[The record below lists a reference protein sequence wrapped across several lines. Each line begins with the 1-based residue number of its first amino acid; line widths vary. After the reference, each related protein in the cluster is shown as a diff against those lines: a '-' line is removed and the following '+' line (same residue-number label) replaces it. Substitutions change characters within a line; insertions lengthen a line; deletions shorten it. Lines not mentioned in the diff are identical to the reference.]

1 MQHSADQRNITILDL
16 MILTICCLAF
26 FSGGLIKGVVGMG
39 LPLTSVALMTQ
50 VVDLRIA
57 VPLLVIPILATNFF
71 QAIRG
76 GNARLIISQYW
87 SLIVTACVFTFAGV
101 YILMNVDT
109 ALIIMILGAVIT
121 VYALVNIFAFHVTV
135 SHKHKFWL
143 SPVTGIAAGLM
154 GGMTGVIAIPTI
166 IYFQALGLRK
176 DLFVQALG
184 ITFFIAGMFLLLALW
199 QRRILNLENL
209 PISALAMLP
218 AMVGMYLGE
227 KIRRLISEERFRIGV
242 FLLLALAGLNLVRK
256 ALS

>member
-1 MQHSADQRNITILDL
+1 
-16 MILTICCLAF
+16 MILIVCFVAF

-50 VVDLRIA
+50 VIDLRIA

-76 GNARLIISQYW
+76 GNARLLISQYW
-87 SLIVTACVFTFAGV
+87 PLIVPACVFTFAGV

-109 ALIIMILGAVIT
+109 ALIIMTLGTVIT

-135 SHKHKFWL
+135 SQKHKVWL
-143 SPVTGIAAGLM
+143 SPVTGTAAGLM
-154 GGMTGVIAIPTI
+154 AGMTGVIAIPTM
-166 IYFQALGLRK
+166 IYFQALGLKK

-184 ITFFIAGMFLLLALW
+184 ITFFIAGIFLLLALW
-199 QRRILNLENL
+199 QRQILNLDNL

-218 AMVGMYLGE
+218 AMAGMYIGE
-227 KIRRLISEERFRIGV
+227 KIRRFISEERFRIGV
-242 FLLLALAGLNLVRK
+242 FLFLALAGLNLVRK
-256 ALS
+256 ALF

>member
-1 MQHSADQRNITILDL
+1 
-16 MILTICCLAF
+16 
-26 FSGGLIKGVVGMG
+26 
-39 LPLTSVALMTQ
+39 
-50 VVDLRIA
+50 
-57 VPLLVIPILATNFF
+57 
-71 QAIRG
+71 
-76 GNARLIISQYW
+76 
-87 SLIVTACVFTFAGV
+87 
-101 YILMNVDT
+101 MNVDT
-109 ALIIMILGAVIT
+109 ALIIMILGTVIT

-135 SHKHKFWL
+135 SQKHKFWL

-227 KIRRLISEERFRIGV
+227 KIRRFISEERFRIGV

-256 ALS
+256 AFS